1 MQARKII
8 NDPVYGFITI
18 NDALIMRIVNHPYY
32 QRLRRIKQM
41 AMASFVYPGAVHT
54 RLHHSLGAYHLISM
68 AVQEL
73 RIKGIEI
80 TDKEEQAVKAAI
92 LLHDAGHG
100 PYSHALE
107 NNVVKGIH
115 HEELSKEIMQV
126 MNKEFNGELSLAIKI
141 FNNEYEKPFLHQLL
155 SGQLDM
161 DRLDYL
167 SRDSFFTGVSEGV
180 VGYDRII
187 KMLSV
192 HNNNLVVE
200 EKGVHS
206 VEKFLIA
213 RRQMYWQVYLHKTVL
228 GAEKMMVK
236 ILTRAREIFDVKD
249 KAITTSGA
257 LDFFLSEFDG
267 KVTEH
272 TLNLFCSLDDAD
284 VDFAIKKWA
293 SHPDKIL
300 STLSRNLLN
309 RKLFKCI
316 IQVKPFDET
325 LINKESQRIL
335 AQTNISEKDL
345 HYFIFTGEATNTTY
359 QLREERI
366 NILAKDDTVKDI
378 SKIENPLI
386 DSALSDEIKKKYL
399 CYLR

>member
-1 MQARKII
+1 MQSRKII

-18 NDALIMRIVNHPYY
+18 NDALIMRILNHPYY

-73 RIKGIEI
+73 KIKGADISE
-80 TDKEEQAVKAAI
+80 KEEQAVKAAI
-92 LLHDAGHG
+92 LLHDVGHG

-126 MNKEFNGELSLAIKI
+126 INKEFDGELSLAIQI

-228 GAEKMMVK
+228 GTEKMMVK
-236 ILTRAREIFDVKD
+236 ILTRAREIFDK
-249 KAITTSGA
+249 KGAAITTGGA

-267 KVTEH
+267 KVNEDS
-272 TLNLFCSLDDAD
+272 LKLFCNLDDAD
-284 VDFAIKKWA
+284 IDFSVKKWA
-293 SHPDKIL
+293 SHPDVIL

-316 IQVKPFDET
+316 IQVKSFSEE

-335 AQTNISEKDL
+335 KLTDISEKDL

-359 QLREERI
+359 QPREERI
-366 NILAKDDTVKDI
+366 NILSKDGTVKDI

-386 DSALSDEIKKKYL
+386 DRTLSYEIKKNYL

>member
-1 MQARKII
+1 MQSRKII

-18 NDALIMRIVNHPYY
+18 NDALIMRILNHPYY

-73 RIKGIEI
+73 KIKGVEI

-92 LLHDAGHG
+92 LLHDVGHG

-126 MNKEFNGELSLAIKI
+126 INKEFDGELSLAIQI

-228 GAEKMMVK
+228 GTEKMMVK
-236 ILTRAREIFDVKD
+236 ILTRAREIFDKKD
-249 KAITTSGA
+249 AAITTGGA

-267 KVTEH
+267 KVNEDS
-272 TLNLFCSLDDAD
+272 LKLFCNLDDAD
-284 VDFAIKKWA
+284 IDFSVKKWA
-293 SHPDKIL
+293 SHPDVIL

-316 IQVKPFDET
+316 IQVKSFDEE

-335 AQTNISEKDL
+335 KLTDISEKDL

-359 QLREERI
+359 QPREERI
-366 NILAKDDTVKDI
+366 NILSKDGTVKDI

-386 DSALSDEIKKKYL
+386 DRTLSYEIKKNYL

>member
-1 MQARKII
+1 MQSRKII
-8 NDPVYGFITI
+8 NDPVYGFISI

-41 AMASFVYPGAVHT
+41 AMASFVYPGAMHT

-73 RIKGIEI
+73 KIKGAEI
-80 TDKEEQAVKAAI
+80 SEKEEQAVKAAI
-92 LLHDAGHG
+92 LLHDVGHG

-107 NNVVKGIH
+107 NNVVKGIQ

-126 MNKEFNGELSLAIKI
+126 MNKEFNGELSLAIQI
-141 FNNEYEKPFLHQLL
+141 FKDEYEKPFLHQLL

-228 GAEKMMVK
+228 GTEKMMVK
-236 ILTRAREIFDVKD
+236 ILTRAREIFDVND
-249 KAITTSGA
+249 DAITTGGA
-257 LDFFLSEFDG
+257 LDFFLWEFDG
-267 KVTEH
+267 KVTQH
-272 TLNLFCSLDDAD
+272 TLNLFCNLDDAD
-284 VDFAIKKWA
+284 IDFSVKKWA
-293 SHPDKIL
+293 SHPDIIL
-300 STLSRNLLN
+300 STLSKNLLN
-309 RKLFKCI
+309 RKLYKCI
-316 IQVKPFDET
+316 IQVQPFSQEI
-325 LINKESQRIL
+325 INRESERIL
-335 AQTNISEKDL
+335 YQYNISQKDL

-359 QLREERI
+359 QPRQERI
-366 NILAKDDTVKDI
+366 NILSKDGTIKDI
-378 SKIENPLI
+378 SKIENSLI
-386 DSALSDEIKKKYL
+386 DRTLSYEIKKNYL